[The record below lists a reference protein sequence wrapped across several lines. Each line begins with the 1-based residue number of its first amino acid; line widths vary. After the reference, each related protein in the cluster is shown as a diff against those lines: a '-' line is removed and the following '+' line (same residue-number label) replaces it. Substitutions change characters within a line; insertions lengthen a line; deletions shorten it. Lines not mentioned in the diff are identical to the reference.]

1 MRRPIRLITIIPFRQ
16 RPMKTLILT
25 LMILAGACNS
35 QKAKT
40 KDMNYQVS
48 AENPLML
55 VLSDNY
61 GGTETEQLMVIR
73 DYKALKKFFS
83 KVNMT
88 RKPGLPVPEIDFKKE
103 MVVVYCNGK
112 TTDINTPALN
122 RVEDKDDKLVFSLIT
137 DSNQKKD
144 VSTAVLMPFHLYKM
158 PLTEKEIILDK
169 EE

>member
-1 MRRPIRLITIIPFRQ
+1 MRI
-16 RPMKTLILT
+16 LILGL
-25 LMILAGACNS
+25 LMLTGTCGS
-35 QKAKT
+35 QKDKNNDT
-40 KDMNYQVS
+40 KYQAS

-73 DYKALKKFFS
+73 DTKTLKSFFT

-88 RKPGLPVPEIDFKKE
+88 RKPGLSVPEIDFNKE
-103 MVVVYCNGK
+103 MVVIYCNGK
-112 TTDINTPALN
+112 TTDINTPELN
-122 RVEDKDDKLVFSLIT
+122 RVEDNDNKMVFSRVT

-158 PLTEKEIILDK
+158 PLIEKEIILDSNK
-169 EE
+169 

>member
-1 MRRPIRLITIIPFRQ
+1 
-16 RPMKTLILT
+16 
-25 LMILAGACNS
+25 
-35 QKAKT
+35 
-40 KDMNYQVS
+40 
-48 AENPLML
+48 ML

-73 DYKALKKFFS
+73 DNKALKNFFT

-88 RKPGLPVPEIDFKKE
+88 RKPGLPVPEIDFDKE
-103 MVVVYCNGK
+103 MVVIYCNGK
-112 TTDINTPALN
+112 TTDVNTPVLN
-122 RVEDKDDKLVFSLIT
+122 RVQDKDDKIVFSRVT

-158 PLTEKEIILDK
+158 PLTEKEIILVK

>member
-35 QKAKT
+35 QKGKINDT
-40 KDMNYQVS
+40 NYQAS
-48 AENPLML
+48 TEKSLML

-61 GGTETEQLMVIR
+61 GGTETEQLIVIR
-73 DYKALKKFFS
+73 DNKTLKKFFS

-88 RKPGLPVPEIDFKKE
+88 RKPGLPVPAIDFNKE
-103 MVVVYCNGK
+103 MIVVYCNGK

-122 RVEDKDDKLVFSLIT
+122 RVEDKDDKLVFSRIT

-158 PLTEKEIILDK
+158 PLTEKEIILSKK
-169 EE
+169 E